1 MKIKLQGEMVWKEA
15 EVAVPEEKRDS
26 DTVLK
31 EAVINS
37 RKVFKSPAVPALTK
51 SCFLQT
57 AEAFLVVYFVY
68 WEEQVT
74 LSGYSLG
81 CYRSYPAAV
90 PFLPSTGC
98 FIYTSCMC
106 VSNILHYER
115 PKNCFKISP
124 SHVN

>member
-1 MKIKLQGEMVWKEA
+1 MVWKEA

-68 WEEQVT
+68 
-74 LSGYSLG
+74 
-81 CYRSYPAAV
+81 
-90 PFLPSTGC
+90 
-98 FIYTSCMC
+98 
-106 VSNILHYER
+106 
-115 PKNCFKISP
+115 
-124 SHVN
+124 